1 MPDNKI
7 TTQQAQL
14 TSWFSQK
21 SVAELTEIVMSYV
34 NASDNETSKWQ
45 LAMLNEQS
53 GASGLSV
60 ANIKNLIIKA
70 LPVKEVFEWHKVG
83 AYFDHSDEMFAA
95 IFIAIDKLPVD
106 KQWQLVLHA
115 LIRLNKVLE
124 QIDDS
129 GGFRFTIEGQ
139 LNQRLSALFT
149 VQTWPNDEK
158 AQWIF
163 EHYKTCK
170 YDVFP
175 AVPEDFT
182 LSDKVNRLFLSLCD
196 SEVKQYLQSGGNI
209 SDFNGKWALQRLIMP
224 LITQAEHT
232 GDWREQ
238 SRLMEITA
246 NKADDFIKISQ
257 HCIDNND
264 QLNAE
269 RWLKKSYLQATTSHE
284 KKSCQ
289 QYEVTLRTALK
300 EYKKAWQLAWQ
311 LFTDNPSF
319 NDYKKL
325 ETLQHT
331 IGVIDPNFVE
341 KSAQLLAHCYA
352 ENSYGGITRNADA
365 LLDFY
370 LYHQELNKARLWA
383 LSHKAELN
391 TLRNLADLIVATHPQ
406 DAVDL
411 YYRVIMVIIERKKN
425 SAYQEATDLLLHL
438 SKIVNSA
445 DKALVTVMIGNLI
458 KHHKAK
464 RNMMKLLKEYFALCF

>member
-1 MPDNKI
+1 MAKQTLKDWF
-7 TTQQAQL
+7 TQKTPEQL
-14 TSWFSQK
+14 TAIIMDYMGDSPH
-21 SVAELTEIVMSYV
+21 EL
-34 NASDNETSKWQ
+34 DKWQ
-45 LAMLNEQS
+45 LVMLNEQS
-53 GASGLSV
+53 GTSGLSI
-60 ANIKNLIIKA
+60 ANIKQLITKA
-70 LPVKEVFEWHKVG
+70 LPAKEVFDWHKVA

-115 LIRLNKVLE
+115 LVRLNKVLE

-129 GGFRFTIEGQ
+129 GGFRFGIEGQ
-139 LNQRLSALFT
+139 LNQRLSALFNL
-149 VQTWPNDEK
+149 QTWSDDEK
-158 AQWIF
+158 ALWIF
-163 EHYKTCK
+163 EHYQTYK
-170 YDVFP
+170 YDIFP
-175 AVPEDFT
+175 AVPEDFS
-182 LSDKVNRLFLSLCD
+182 LSDEVNTVFLSLCA
-196 SEVKQYLQSGGNI
+196 SEVKQCIQSDVNL

-232 GDWREQ
+232 GDWREK
-238 SRLMEITA
+238 SRLMEVTAIT
-246 NKADDFIKISQ
+246 ADDFIKISQ
-257 HCIDNND
+257 HSINNND

-269 RWLKKSYLQATTSHE
+269 RWLKKAYQQATIAHE

-289 QYEVTLRTALK
+289 QYEVILRTALK
-300 EYKKAWQLAWQ
+300 EYNKAWQLAWQ
-311 LFTDNPSF
+311 LFNDNPSF

-325 ETLQHT
+325 ESLQQS
-331 IGVIDPNFVE
+331 IGVIDSHFVE
-341 KSAQLLAHCYA
+341 KAAQLLANCYA

-391 TLRNLADLIVATHPQ
+391 TLRNLADLIVVSHPQ

-438 SKIVNSA
+438 SNRVNSA
-445 DKALVTVMIGNLI
+445 NKALVTVMIGDLI

-464 RNMMKLLKEYFALCF
+464 RNMMKLLKTHFEHCFK

>member
-1 MPDNKI
+1 MPDNKT

-21 SVAELTEIVMSYV
+21 STAELTEIVMSYV

-53 GASGLSV
+53 GVSGLSV
-60 ANIKNLIIKA
+60 ANIKKLITKA
-70 LPVKEVFEWHKVG
+70 LPATEVFEWHEVG

-106 KQWQLVLHA
+106 KQWQLILHA
-115 LIRLNKVLE
+115 LVRLNKVLE

-129 GGFRFTIEGQ
+129 GGFRFGIEGQ
-139 LNQRLSALFT
+139 LNKRLSALFNL
-149 VQTWPNDEK
+149 QSWSDDEK
-158 AQWIF
+158 SQWIF
-163 EHYKTCK
+163 EHYKTWK
-170 YDVFP
+170 YDIFP

-182 LSDKVNRLFLSLCD
+182 LSDKVNTLFLSLCD
-196 SEVKQYLQSGGNI
+196 SEVKHCIQSGVNL
-209 SDFNGKWALQRLIMP
+209 SDFKGRWALQRLTAP
-224 LITQAEHT
+224 LIAQAEQT
-232 GDWREQ
+232 NDWREQ

-246 NKADDFIKISQ
+246 TKADDFIKISQ
-257 HCIDNND
+257 HSINNND

-269 RWLKKSYLQATTSHE
+269 RWLKKAYQQATTPHE

-289 QYEVTLRTALK
+289 QYDVILRTALK
-300 EYKKAWQLAWQ
+300 EYNKAWQLAWQ
-311 LFTDNPSF
+311 LFNDNPSF

-325 ETLQHT
+325 ESLQHI
-331 IGVIDPNFVE
+331 IGVIDPHFVE

-352 ENSYGGITRNADA
+352 ENSYGGIAINADA

-370 LYHQELNKARLWA
+370 LYHQELDKARLWA
-383 LSHKAELN
+383 LSHKAALS
-391 TLRNLADLIVATHPQ
+391 TLRNLADLIIASHPQ

-411 YYRVIMVIIERKKN
+411 YYRVIMVIIDRKKN

-438 SKIVNSA
+438 FKIVSTGDNV
-445 DKALVTVMIGNLI
+445 LLTVMVGNII

-464 RNMMKLLKEYFALCF
+464 RNMMKLLKEHFALCF